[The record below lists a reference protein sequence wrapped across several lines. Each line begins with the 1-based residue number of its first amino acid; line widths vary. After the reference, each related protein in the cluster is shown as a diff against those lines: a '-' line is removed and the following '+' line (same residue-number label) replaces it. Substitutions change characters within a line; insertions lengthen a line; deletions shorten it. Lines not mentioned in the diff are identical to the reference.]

1 MAPAK
6 LHRGR
11 VLAIL
16 FAGVLMG
23 ALDISIVGPALP
35 AVQAA
40 FLVDSRAL
48 SWVFGIYILFYIL
61 GAPLMAKLSDRY
73 GRRPIYIADVGL
85 FAAGS
90 AMVVFSPSF
99 QVLLI
104 GRAVQAFGAG
114 GILPV
119 ASAVVGDVFPKEKR
133 GSALGMIGAVFG
145 LAFLLGPLLGGLLLQ
160 WSWRLLFL
168 INLPLAGLIIW
179 ESMRVLPPPQGIS
192 QKPLDF
198 FGGALL
204 STGLG
209 AFAWAIGQLNVTEF
223 TESVKSLAV
232 FPFIFLTLICLP
244 AFYWVE
250 RRAADPL
257 IDPHLFISSQ
267 VRLIGTIAV
276 AAGLCEAGMVFL
288 PVLLVAGL
296 GVSEADASLMLLPLV
311 LALIVGA
318 PTAGRFLDRVGPKP
332 VIQIGLLLTMA
343 GLLLLS
349 VRDLTLQSFYVSG
362 VILGLG
368 LSALLGAPLRYALI
382 SETKKEQRGAA
393 QGLLTLFLCVGQLCG
408 SAFVGGVAASRASE
422 LMGYQDALFMVAI
435 AMGATLF
442 LSKAL
447 RGNRS
452 GKVNL

>member
-23 ALDISIVGPALP
+23 ALDIAIVGPALP
-35 AVQAA
+35 AVQAD

-61 GAPLMAKLSDRY
+61 GAPLMAKLSDRH

-85 FAAGS
+85 FAVGS

-168 INLPLAGLIIW
+168 INLPLAGLTIW
-179 ESMRVLPPPQGIS
+179 GSMRVLPAPQGIP
-192 QKPLDF
+192 QKPFDF
-198 FGGALL
+198 LGGALL
-204 STGLG
+204 GIGLG
-209 AFAWAIGQLNVTEF
+209 AFAWTIGQLSVTEF
-223 TESVKSLAV
+223 FESVKSLAV
-232 FPFIFLTLICLP
+232 FPFIFLALVCLS
-244 AFYWVE
+244 ALYWVE
-250 RRAADPL
+250 KRAADPL
-257 IDPHLFISSQ
+257 IDPHLFISGQ
-267 VRLIGTIAV
+267 VRLISAIAV

-296 GVSEADASLMLLPLV
+296 GVNETDASLMLLPLV
-311 LALIVGA
+311 FALIVGA

-332 VIQIGLLLTMA
+332 VIQVGLLLTMV

-362 VILGLG
+362 VSLGLG

-393 QGLLTLFLCVGQLCG
+393 QGLLTLFLCIGQLCG

-422 LMGYQDALFMVAI
+422 LTGYQDALFMVAI
-435 AMGATLF
+435 VIGATLL

-447 RGNRS
+447 SGNRS